1 MKKLRTG
8 SRTGLLHC
16 FMNQI
21 NPSRMHRRRFINTMA
36 TMVGTAVVLASAF
49 AIPAQGRALT
59 VQQVIDRI
67 VAKIPGGT
75 LSQTVD
81 TLKAGRADQEVK
93 GIVTTMFATVDV
105 IKKCAELGANFI
117 IAHEPTF
124 YNHLDETEFLND
136 DDVYR
141 YKINLLREHGIAVW
155 RFHDYLH
162 RHRPDGVYMGV
173 LQKMGWEQHYVESS
187 VLVTLPETPLEDIIR
202 RANERLGIHAVKVV
216 GEPGHLC
223 RRVAVMPG
231 AWGGRAHL
239 SMMKR
244 EKPDLLICGEVN
256 EWETTEYIRD
266 ARAMGMKTSLIVLG
280 HVLSE
285 EPGMEWVAP
294 WLKPIVGDIKV
305 THIPSED
312 PYSK

>member
-1 MKKLRTG
+1 MNRLKSTG
-8 SRTGLLHC
+8 
-16 FMNQI
+16 
-21 NPSRMHRRRFINTMA
+21 MHRRKFIGTMA
-36 TMVGTAVVLASAF
+36 GVVGAAMVPAVPFSAR
-49 AIPAQGRALT
+49 AQRTPLT

-67 VAKIPGGT
+67 IAKIPGGA

-81 TLKAGRADQEVK
+81 TIKAGNPDQPVK

-105 IKKCAELGANFI
+105 IKKCAALNSNFI

-124 YNHLDETEFLND
+124 YNHMDETEFLND

-312 PYSK
+312 PYSKVLG